1 MEVKTTRDCCGK
13 INHMMFGGEYS
24 GRCSKYFREVL
35 ATFDFNCLFLLFY
48 VSSPEEV
55 AVGAQAFSPV
65 PEKGNHVVTSSG
77 IYGVIKVLRDKYVEL
92 EIAPK
97 VIIKVEKTAIHHG
110 DVDLIDTE
118 TAKKAG
124 AAVIGAEA
132 ENPEE
137 TDRLSKQR
145 KTTDTETVEEV
156 VEVDSA
162 AEEGTEIIEE
172 VIEVDEMV
180 MRSAGKRNK

>member
-1 MEVKTTRDCCGK
+1 MEDAVNILG
-13 INHMMFGGEYS
+13 MFWPFLILIAIFYFFMYRPQKKLQLER
-24 GRCSKYFREVL
+24 GR
-35 ATFDFNCLFLLFY
+35 FLL
-48 VSSPEEV
+48 SLR
-55 AVGAQAFSPV
+55 
-65 PEKGNHVVTSSG
+65 KGDHVVTSGGVHG
-77 IYGVIKVLRDKYVEL
+77 IIKVLRDKYVEL

-97 VIIKVEKTAIHHG
+97 VVIKVEKTAIHHG

-124 AAVIGAEA
+124 AA
-132 ENPEE
+132 NPEE

-145 KTTDTETVEEV
+145 KTTDTETIEEV

-172 VIEVDEMV
+172 VIEVDENGNEIS
-180 MRSAGKRNK
+180 REKK

>member
-1 MEVKTTRDCCGK
+1 MEDAVNILG
-13 INHMMFGGEYS
+13 MFWPFLILIAIFYFFMYRPQKKLQLER
-24 GRCSKYFREVL
+24 GR
-35 ATFDFNCLFLLFY
+35 FLL
-48 VSSPEEV
+48 SLR
-55 AVGAQAFSPV
+55 
-65 PEKGNHVVTSSG
+65 KGDHVVTSGGVHG
-77 IYGVIKVLRDKYVEL
+77 IIKVLRDKYVEL

-97 VIIKVEKTAIHHG
+97 VVIKVEKTAIHHG
-110 DVDLIDTE
+110 NVDLIDTE

-145 KTTDTETVEEV
+145 KTTDTETIEEV

-172 VIEVDEMV
+172 VIEVDENGNEIS
-180 MRSAGKRNK
+180 REKK

>member
-1 MEVKTTRDCCGK
+1 MEDAVNILEKFWPLL
-13 INHMMFGGEYS
+13 ILIAFF
-24 GRCSKYFREVL
+24 YFSMYRPQKKLRLERKR
-35 ATFDFNCLFLLFY
+35 FLL
-48 VSSPEEV
+48 SLR
-55 AVGAQAFSPV
+55 
-65 PEKGNHVVTSSG
+65 KGNHVVTSSG

-156 VEVDSA
+156 VEV
-162 AEEGTEIIEE
+162 EEEPTQSKK
-172 VIEVDEMV
+172 VIEYEDFEDLDDEY
-180 MRSAGKRNK
+180 SKYDEEIDYDEYDEYYDKD

>member
-35 ATFDFNCLFLLFY
+35 ATFDFNCLFYFSMYRPQKKLRLERKRFLL
-48 VSSPEEV
+48 SLR
-55 AVGAQAFSPV
+55 
-65 PEKGNHVVTSSG
+65 KGNHVVTSSG

-97 VIIKVEKTAIHHG
+97 VVIKVEKTAIHHG
-110 DVDLIDTE
+110 DVELIDAE

-124 AAVIGAEA
+124 AAVVGAEA

-145 KTTDTETVEEV
+145 KTTDTETIEEV

-172 VIEVDEMV
+172 VIEVDENGNEIS
-180 MRSAGKRNK
+180 REKK

>member
-1 MEVKTTRDCCGK
+1 MEDAVNILEKFWPLL
-13 INHMMFGGEYS
+13 ILIAFF
-24 GRCSKYFREVL
+24 YFSMYRPQKKLRLERKR
-35 ATFDFNCLFLLFY
+35 FLL
-48 VSSPEEV
+48 SLR
-55 AVGAQAFSPV
+55 
-65 PEKGNHVVTSSG
+65 KGNHVVTSSG

-156 VEVDSA
+156 VSA

-172 VIEVDEMV
+172 VIEVDENGNEIS
-180 MRSAGKRNK
+180 REKK

>member
-1 MEVKTTRDCCGK
+1 MEDAVNILEKFWPLLILIAFFYFSMYRPQK
-13 INHMMFGGEYS
+13 KLRLER
-24 GRCSKYFREVL
+24 GR
-35 ATFDFNCLFLLFY
+35 FLL
-48 VSSPEEV
+48 SLR
-55 AVGAQAFSPV
+55 
-65 PEKGNHVVTSSG
+65 KGDHVVTSGGVHG
-77 IYGVIKVLRDKYVEL
+77 IIKVLRDKYVEL

-97 VIIKVEKTAIHHG
+97 VVIKVEKTAIHHG

-145 KTTDTETVEEV
+145 KTTDTETIEEV
-156 VEVDSA
+156 VEV
-162 AEEGTEIIEE
+162 EEEPTQSKK
-172 VIEVDEMV
+172 VIEYEDFEDLDDEY
-180 MRSAGKRNK
+180 SKYDEEIDYDEYDEYYDKD

>member
-1 MEVKTTRDCCGK
+1 MEDVVNILG
-13 INHMMFGGEYS
+13 MFWPFLILIAIFYFFMYRPQKKLQLER
-24 GRCSKYFREVL
+24 GR
-35 ATFDFNCLFLLFY
+35 FLL
-48 VSSPEEV
+48 SLK
-55 AVGAQAFSPV
+55 
-65 PEKGNHVVTSSG
+65 KGDHVVTSGGVHG
-77 IYGVIKVLRDKYVEL
+77 IIKVLRDKYVEL

-97 VIIKVEKTAIHHG
+97 VVIKVEKTAIHHG
-110 DVDLIDTE
+110 DVKMIDVE
-118 TAKKAG
+118 MAKKTG

-145 KTTDTETVEEV
+145 KTTDTETIEEV

-172 VIEVDEMV
+172 VIEVDENGNEIS
-180 MRSAGKRNK
+180 REKK

>member
-1 MEVKTTRDCCGK
+1 MTS
-13 INHMMFGGEYS
+13 GG
-24 GRCSKYFREVL
+24 V
-35 ATFDFNCLFLLFY
+35 
-48 VSSPEEV
+48 
-55 AVGAQAFSPV
+55 
-65 PEKGNHVVTSSG
+65 HG
-77 IYGVIKVLRDKYVEL
+77 IIKVLRDKYVEL

-137 TDRLSKQR
+137 TDRFSKQR
-145 KTTDTETVEEV
+145 KTTDTETIEEV

-172 VIEVDEMV
+172 VIEVDENGNEIS
-180 MRSAGKRNK
+180 REKK

>member
-1 MEVKTTRDCCGK
+1 M
-13 INHMMFGGEYS
+13 
-24 GRCSKYFREVL
+24 
-35 ATFDFNCLFLLFY
+35 
-48 VSSPEEV
+48 
-55 AVGAQAFSPV
+55 
-65 PEKGNHVVTSSG
+65 
-77 IYGVIKVLRDKYVEL
+77 
-92 EIAPK
+92 
-97 VIIKVEKTAIHHG
+97 KTAIHHG

-145 KTTDTETVEEV
+145 KTTDTETIEEV

-172 VIEVDEMV
+172 VIEVDENGNEIS
-180 MRSAGKRNK
+180 REKK